1 MLHVV
6 CMTKKIK
13 AYQNKSSLKEFLSNS
28 CASQFLSDCFQT
40 YNKQKVVMPSDL
52 LNLFSL
58 KIYAKGTQLVRAGEC
73 WDSFSMIVS
82 GVFRLYYL
90 DKEGKEHTKGIFLDS
105 EILAPCAPSAI
116 GKPINFY
123 IESFIETQVYTANYK
138 QVRKI
143 LESTVWGRSVLI
155 GMLVSILEDKVEREY
170 TWLNLNAE
178 ERYLRFVSKTP
189 RIAASVPLY
198 MIANYLGM
206 TDVTLSRIRKRLKN
220 SLDKMGGRNG

>member
-1 MLHVV
+1 MLHVA

-13 AYQNKSSLKEFLSNS
+13 TYQNKLRLESLASDP
-28 CASQFLSDCFQT
+28 CASQFISDCFQS
-40 YNKQKVVMPSDL
+40 YSKQKVVVTSDI

-58 KIYAKGTQLVRAGEC
+58 RTYKKGIQLVRSGDH
-73 WDSFSMIVS
+73 WDSFSMILN

-90 DKEGKEHTKGIFLDS
+90 DKDGKEHTKGIFLDR

-123 IESFIETQVYTANYK
+123 IESFVETKVYIANYN
-138 QVRKI
+138 QARKI
-143 LESTVWGRSVLI
+143 LESTMWGRSVLI
-155 GMLVSILEDKVEREY
+155 GMLESILEDKVEREY

-178 ERYLRFVSKTP
+178 ERYLQFVSHTP

-198 MIANYLGM
+198 VIANYLGM
-206 TDVTLSRIRKRLKN
+206 TDVTLSRIRKRLKDVLGK
-220 SLDKMGGRNG
+220 SG